1 MYNGDEASK
10 RSGGH
15 TTFDA
20 FASVC
25 LKPSETLAVV
35 WKLKRL
41 SPRKLTKPRGL
52 LPAGKQ
58 THIYMMIFHT
68 VGQHVLA
75 NSSDRA

>member
-35 WKLKRL
+35 WKLNRL
-41 SPRKLTKPRGL
+41 SPRKLTKPRG
-52 LPAGKQ
+52 
-58 THIYMMIFHT
+58 
-68 VGQHVLA
+68 
-75 NSSDRA
+75 